1 MQLIRAS
8 LGLLIFFSCG
18 LSDNWSAEPEVR
30 FNLLTLPSSRQADVR
45 LALPARFNYE
55 HAPLRHC
62 VAQLAEHFQFS
73 YWIDRRVDADKP
85 ITATVAEG
93 TLRDCLAK
101 LAGACDAEI
110 GLVENVVTIA
120 KPDHLAA
127 MQYAAVRLHNQLSLV
142 QASDNP
148 SNKGNATNKNNAVL
162 KTLDWPQLTTPT
174 ELADRIN
181 TTWQLT
187 LTANLPHDLM
197 NAGKLQPCTVST
209 QLTLLYGGFEKCA
222 AGKRLAELKLL
233 PMPKTG
239 NWQAT
244 YPAGSVPAEQVS
256 IVKSKFADARLDK
269 AGNVWT
275 VVGPTAAHL
284 QLLQPA
290 NKTSAGAESSHRPPR
305 STNSDATADPFSK
318 QRFEIS
324 KQTDQP
330 LGVILKHLGDQ
341 LGLTVKWDKS
351 LPPSAEH
358 TLVTIEA
365 NKVRLDEIL
374 SDLAQQAKLSISRVG
389 TLITISKAAGN

>member
-1 MQLIRAS
+1 M
-8 LGLLIFFSCG
+8 
-18 LSDNWSAEPEVR
+18 R
-30 FNLLTLPSSRQADVR
+30 FNLLTLPSSRQADLR

-55 HAPLRHC
+55 HAPLRQC

-73 YWIDRRVDADKP
+73 YWIDRRVDADRP
-85 ITATVAEG
+85 ITVAVADS
-93 TLRDCLAK
+93 TLRECLAK

-120 KPDHLAA
+120 KPEHLAA

-142 QASDNP
+142 QANENQAS
-148 SNKGNATNKNNAVL
+148 GANATNKTGAVF
-162 KTLDWPQLTTPT
+162 KALDWPQLATPA

-181 TTWQLT
+181 TTWQMSLA
-187 LTANLPHDLM
+187 ANMPHDLM

-209 QLTLLYGGFEKCA
+209 QLSLLYGGFEQCA
-222 AGKRLAELKLL
+222 AGKRLGELKLL
-233 PMPKTG
+233 PMPKPG
-239 NWQAT
+239 IWQAT
-244 YPAGSVPAEQVS
+244 YPAGSVATEQVA

-269 AGNVWT
+269 AGNSWT

-284 QLLQPA
+284 KLLQPA
-290 NKTSAGAESSHRPPR
+290 NRASSGSESAHRTPR
-305 STNSDATADPFSK
+305 STNSETTADPFSK

-324 KQTDQP
+324 KQTNQP

-341 LGLTVKWDKS
+341 LGLTIKWDNS

-365 NKVRLDEIL
+365 NKVRLDDIL
-374 SDLAQQAKLSISRVG
+374 ANLAQQAKLSISRVG
-389 TLITISKAAGN
+389 TVVTIGKPSGR